1 MPNTDI
7 KTLLEQLALLGQRLK
22 DAELCLRTL
31 LEPSMYMPK
40 QSVVKPAATS
50 FPGKV
55 DIRGKIYKISPDQ
68 GAWLRAQYAS
78 GVTIKELAQMAG
90 IGTAGM
96 RSFLTKLGVKVVRG
110 RPRSVR
116 PSTSPRTATDVVWGI
131 IQTHHARGRLARTD
145 VAKWARRERLNP
157 YQVGQ
162 CLRILQERKHITVSG
177 DLICVAPSNPSK
189 P

>member
-1 MPNTDI
+1 VPNTDI
-7 KTLLEQLALLGQRLK
+7 KTLLEQLALVGQRLK

-68 GAWLRAQYAS
+68 GAWLRAQYAG

-90 IGTAGM
+90 IGTVGM
-96 RSFLTKLGVKVVRG
+96 RSFLTKLGV
-110 RPRSVR
+110 
-116 PSTSPRTATDVVWGI
+116 

-177 DLICVAPSNPSK
+177 DLICVAPSNPGK